1 MSKWTDKWAEN
12 GAGTRWG
19 DKWEERFGAD
29 GSGKKVGETWRVNAG
44 GERWS
49 RTWGES
55 VGSDGEIRTYGQSTS
70 GEQWDTTEQGNSSR
84 DNSSRWEDAKEA
96 AEYGWEQAVADST
109 RMLAIETPP
118 REK

>member
-1 MSKWTDKWAEN
+1 M
-12 GAGTRWG
+12 
-19 DKWEERFGAD
+19 
-29 GSGKKVGETWRVNAG
+29 
-44 GERWS
+44 
-49 RTWGES
+49 
-55 VGSDGEIRTYGQSTS
+55 GSDGEIRTYGQSTS